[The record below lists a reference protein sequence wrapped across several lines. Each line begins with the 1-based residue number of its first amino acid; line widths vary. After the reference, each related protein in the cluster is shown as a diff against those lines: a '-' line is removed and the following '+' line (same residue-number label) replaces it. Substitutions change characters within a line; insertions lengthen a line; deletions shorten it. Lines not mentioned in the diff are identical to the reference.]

1 HRAVA
6 RGLQVVY
13 LSAEAFTSELIGAIR
28 SNGSGGAAFREK
40 FRTADMVLIDDLQF
54 VEAKDSTQ
62 SELVAIWDVLR
73 NRGKTMIFAAD
84 RLPCDMAKLSR
95 DARSRFQSG
104 PIAALELPDYALREA
119 IIAAK
124 SAERTVNLPSAVAAI
139 LAERLTGSVR
149 DLNSAVDQ
157 LATFSTLTKQAVGM
171 ADAERVLRVLGV
183 GTSDE
188 VGLSHR
194 GETPTLTAILNATAD
209 HFHLSLSDLASRT
222 RTKHIALARQIA
234 MYLAREDGG
243 ISLPEIGEA
252 LGGRD
257 HSTVVHGCTRAAELV
272 ARDAA
277 FARDIADV
285 RARYGRLTATQEP
298 VPVRVKERWRR

>member
-1 HRAVA
+1 
-6 RGLQVVY
+6 
-13 LSAEAFTSELIGAIR
+13 
-28 SNGSGGAAFREK
+28 
-40 FRTADMVLIDDLQF
+40 
-54 VEAKDSTQ
+54 
-62 SELVAIWDVLR
+62 
-73 NRGKTMIFAAD
+73 
-84 RLPCDMAKLSR
+84 MAKLSR